1 MPRIVRLAALSA
13 VVVAIAVA
21 LWLVLNRHPAR
32 TELTLYGNVDLR
44 EVDLS
49 FNDSQRVADVLVQE
63 GDHVRRGQLLA
74 RLDTSRLAPLVAKAQ
89 AVVDLQQQAV
99 QRLLAGNRPQEIAE
113 ARAAVAAA
121 AADAANSEQQ
131 YHRTQTL
138 AASSGGRAVSRQ
150 DLDAAKAAY
159 DSAEARLQ
167 SAQKALTLEQIGPRR
182 EDIAE
187 AQAQLRADQADLA
200 AAQAQLDDAQ
210 LRAPLDTVVR
220 SRLIEPGDMASP
232 NQPAFTLSIN
242 DPKWVRAY
250 VDEPDLGW
258 VRDGMPATITV
269 DSFPSR
275 SFTGWVGFISS
286 VAEFTPKSVET
297 TELRSSLVYEVRV
310 FVRDPQDQL
319 RLGMPA
325 TVHLPL
331 RGASGPGTSGPA
343 TSSPATSGPDT
354 SGSGTSGPAGASGP
368 AGTSDPGTSGPDG
381 GDPAARAAK

>member
-1 MPRIVRLAALSA
+1 MPRIVRLAVLLI
-13 VVVAIAVA
+13 VVVAIAGV
-21 LWLVLNRHPAR
+21 LWVVLNRHPTR
-32 TELTLYGNVDLR
+32 NELTLYGNVDLR
-44 EVDLS
+44 EVDLA
-49 FNDSQRVADVLVQE
+49 FNDSERIAEVLVQE

-74 RLDTSRLAPLVAKAQ
+74 QLDTSRLEPLVAKAQ

-113 ARAAVAAA
+113 ARAAVGSAQ
-121 AADAANSEQQ
+121 ADAANAKQQ
-131 YHRTQTL
+131 YRRTQQL

-150 DLDAAKAAY
+150 DLDAARDAY
-159 DSAEARLQ
+159 ESAQARLQ
-167 SAQKALTLEQIGPRR
+167 SAQKALALEQIGPRR

-200 AAQAQLDDAQ
+200 AAQAQLNDAQ

-220 SRLIEPGDMASP
+220 SRLVEPGDMASP
-232 NQPAFTLSIN
+232 AQPAFTLSIT

-258 VRDGMPATITV
+258 VHEGMPATVTV

-297 TELRSSLVYEVRV
+297 TQLRSSLVYEVRV
-310 FVRDPQDQL
+310 FVRDPQDAL

-331 RGASGPGTSGPA
+331 RNAYGQSES
-343 TSSPATSGPDT
+343 
-354 SGSGTSGPAGASGP
+354 
-368 AGTSDPGTSGPDG
+368 
-381 GDPAARAAK
+381 DPAAAGARNEPGGAIGAVNSR

>member
-1 MPRIVRLAALSA
+1 MPRIARLAVLLI
-13 VVVAIAVA
+13 VVVAIGVA
-21 LWLVLNRHPAR
+21 LWVVLNRHPTR

-44 EVDLS
+44 EIDLP
-49 FNDSQRVADVLVQE
+49 FNDSQRVAEVLVQE

-74 RLDTSRLAPLVAKAQ
+74 QLDTSRLQPLVAKAQ

-113 ARAAVAAA
+113 ARAAVASAQ
-121 AADAANSEQQ
+121 ADAANARQQ
-131 YHRTQTL
+131 YQRTQQL
-138 AASSGGRAVSRQ
+138 EVSSAGRAVSRQ

-159 DSAEARLQ
+159 DSAQARLQ

-182 EDIAE
+182 EDIGE

-200 AAQAQLDDAQ
+200 SAQAELNDAQ

-220 SRLIEPGDMASP
+220 SRLVEPGDMASP
-232 NQPAFTLSIN
+232 SQPAFTLAIT

-250 VDEPDLGW
+250 VDEPDLGS
-258 VRDGMPATITV
+258 VRQGMPATVTV
-269 DSFPSR
+269 DTFPSR
-275 SFTGWVGFISS
+275 SFSGWVGFISS

-297 TELRSSLVYEVRV
+297 TQLRSSLVYEVRV

-331 RGASGPGTSGPA
+331 RNAYGQSESDPTAGSGVAAPPASAEPAAPATDAPAAPPAPA
-343 TSSPATSGPDT
+343 TSEPAPQ
-354 SGSGTSGPAGASGP
+354 
-368 AGTSDPGTSGPDG
+368 
-381 GDPAARAAK
+381 AAR

>member
-1 MPRIVRLAALSA
+1 MPRIARLAVLLI

-21 LWLVLNRHPAR
+21 LWVVLNRHPTR
-32 TELTLYGNVDLR
+32 TELTLYGNIDLR
-44 EVDLS
+44 EIDLP
-49 FNDSQRVADVLVQE
+49 FNDSQRVAEVLVQE

-74 RLDTSRLAPLVAKAQ
+74 QLDTSRIEPLVAKAQ
-89 AVVDLQQQAV
+89 AVVELQQQAV

-113 ARAAVAAA
+113 ARAAVASAQA
-121 AADAANSEQQ
+121 DAADAEQQ
-131 YHRTQTL
+131 YRRTQQL
-138 AASSGGRAVSRQ
+138 EVSSAGRAVSRQ
-150 DLDAAKAAY
+150 DLDAAKAAD
-159 DSAEARLQ
+159 DSAQARLQ

-200 AAQAQLDDAQ
+200 SAQAQLNDAQ

-220 SRLIEPGDMASP
+220 SRLVEPGDMASP
-232 NQPAFTLSIN
+232 SQPAFTLAIT

-250 VDEPDLGW
+250 IDEPDLGW
-258 VRDGMPATITV
+258 VRQGMPATVTV

-286 VAEFTPKSVET
+286 VAEFTPKTVET

-325 TVHLPL
+325 TVHLAL
-331 RGASGPGTSGPA
+331 RNAYGPSE
-343 TSSPATSGPDT
+343 S
-354 SGSGTSGPAGASGP
+354 
-368 AGTSDPGTSGPDG
+368 
-381 GDPAARAAK
+381 DPAAGTPAAAPATPEPSTQGAQ